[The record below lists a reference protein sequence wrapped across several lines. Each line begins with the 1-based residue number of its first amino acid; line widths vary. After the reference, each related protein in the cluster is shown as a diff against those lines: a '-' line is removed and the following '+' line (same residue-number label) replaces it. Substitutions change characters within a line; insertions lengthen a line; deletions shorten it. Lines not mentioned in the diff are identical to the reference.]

1 LKGVVVMALDRRAF
15 LKRGAAGAAGFTL
28 LSSGLLVACGD
39 DDKSE
44 SSSSGGSDGT
54 PDYGTLDLQLSWIK
68 NAEFAGHYIADQKG
82 YYKEAGFSKVNMI
95 SGGPNVSQD
104 AVVAAGKA
112 FVGIST
118 PDIAA
123 SAILEGAPN
132 IAIGAEYQ
140 KNPFCVMSLADNPIN
155 TPEEMIGKKI
165 GVQAVNDP
173 VWDAWLKALEIDPSE
188 IEKVVVQFDPQPLV
202 NGEVDGWFSFV
213 TNEPNLLKVQGVD
226 TVNILLND
234 NKYPMV
240 SEVYIVRKDSL
251 EKDRDKIKA
260 FLTAANRGWKD
271 NIKDPALG
279 AKYTV
284 EIYGKDLG
292 LTVEEQTLESKA
304 EVELIYTEDAQKNG
318 LFTITDELIEQ
329 TLSTLAL
336 GGIEIEKDELFDLS
350 VLDELYTEKPE
361 LKEPV

>member
-1 LKGVVVMALDRRAF
+1 MALDRRAF

-39 DDKSE
+39 DDDSSSE
-44 SSSSGGSDGT
+44 SGSGSSGT
-54 PDYGTLDLQLSWIK
+54 PDYGTLDFQLSWIK

-82 YYKEAGFSKVNMI
+82 YYKDVGFSKVNLI

-104 AVVAAGKA
+104 AVVASGKA
-112 FVGIST
+112 FIGIST

-132 IAIGAEYQ
+132 VIIGAEYQ
-140 KNPFCVMSLADNPIN
+140 KNPFCVMSLAENPIN
-155 TPEEMIGKKI
+155 TPEEMVGKKI

-173 VWDAWLKALEIDPSE
+173 VWDAWLKALEIDPGS

-202 NGEVDGWFSFV
+202 NKEVDGWFSFV
-213 TNEPNLLKVQGVD
+213 TNEPNLLKVQGID
-226 TVNILLND
+226 TVTILLND
-234 NKYPMV
+234 NKYPMI
-240 SEVYIVRKDSL
+240 SETYIVKRDSL
-251 EKDRDKIKA
+251 KSDRDKIKA
-260 FLTAANRGWKD
+260 ILTAANKGWKD
-271 NIKDPALG
+271 NIKDPSLG

-292 LTVEEQTLESKA
+292 LTEEEQTLESKA
-304 EVELIYTEDAQKNG
+304 ENALIYTEDAKTNG
-318 LFTITDELIEQ
+318 LFTVTDELVEE

-336 GGIEIEKDELFDLS
+336 GGIEIKKDELFDLS
-350 VLDELYTEKPE
+350 LVNELYEENPE
-361 LKEPV
+361 LKDPVTPG